1 MVVGIVHEPQ
11 RFGTGGAPKPAV
23 YLASAQALLRFSTI
37 LVRTTADP
45 RSLAGPLRTAALK
58 LAPGQMFV
66 SQVRT
71 GDDLVSESS
80 ARSRITVI
88 LLASFAG
95 LALVLGMIGIYG
107 LISYYTAQRT
117 REIGIRMALGA
128 TSPRVLR
135 LVLKDGMS
143 LVALGL
149 GFGLIFGYEFA
160 KTLAS
165 LLYATSPG
173 DFVSFAAAAV
183 IFALVAFAAC
193 YIPARRATRVDP
205 MAALRSE

>member
-1 MVVGIVHEPQ
+1 
-11 RFGTGGAPKPAV
+11 
-23 YLASAQALLRFSTI
+23 
-37 LVRTTADP
+37 
-45 RSLAGPLRTAALK
+45 
-58 LAPGQMFV
+58 MFV

-128 TSPRVLR
+128 TPPRCC
-135 LVLKDGMS
+135 
-143 LVALGL
+143 AW
-149 GFGLIFGYEFA
+149 
-160 KTLAS
+160 
-165 LLYATSPG
+165 
-173 DFVSFAAAAV
+173 
-183 IFALVAFAAC
+183 C
-193 YIPARRATRVDP
+193 
-205 MAALRSE
+205 